1 MVQRFVDA
9 SLIGWY
15 NYLYGDN
22 KAANEMIKKANPEST
37 DANIAGSIA
46 LMKQLGIVDSGE
58 ALQSGIGAMSAARV
72 KDFYDKMV
80 KAGLYKPGDV
90 DLSKVVTTQFVNKKV
105 GLDVKQKL
113 GVK

>member
-1 MVQRFVDA
+1 M
-9 SLIGWY
+9 
-15 NYLYGDN
+15 N
-22 KAANEMIKKANPEST
+22 T
-37 DANIAGSIA
+37 
-46 LMKQLGIVDSGE
+46 
-58 ALQSGIGAMSAARV
+58 ARV

-105 GLDVKQKL
+105 GMDIKARA